1 MILIF
6 IEYGNNIIHPK
17 RIEARK
23 KIKYHKVTQIGD
35 VENILGF

>member
-17 RIEARK
+17 RIETRK
-23 KIKYHKVTQIGD
+23 KIKYHKATQSEGD
-35 VENILGF
+35 YNILEY